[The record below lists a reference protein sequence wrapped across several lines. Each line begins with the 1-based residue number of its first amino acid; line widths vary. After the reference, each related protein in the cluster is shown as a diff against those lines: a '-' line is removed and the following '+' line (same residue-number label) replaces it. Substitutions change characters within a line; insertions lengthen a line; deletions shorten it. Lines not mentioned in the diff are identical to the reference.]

1 MVSGMREVLTRF
13 GVVGKRKTDYS
24 FRMLKSDTK
33 TSLRKRVFA
42 MVEQDGLKQ
51 VSKAI
56 GVGSDALARFL
67 ADLPVRAGTL
77 ALIQKRVGEIAQGK
91 R

>member
-1 MVSGMREVLTRF
+1 
-13 GVVGKRKTDYS
+13 
-24 FRMLKSDTK
+24 MLKSDTK

-42 MVEQDGLKQ
+42 MVEQEGVKQ

-56 GVGSDALARFL
+56 GIGSDALARFL

-77 ALIQKRVGEIAQGK
+77 SLIEKRVGEITQGK

>member
-1 MVSGMREVLTRF
+1 MREVLTRF

-24 FRMLKSDTK
+24 LRMLKSDTK

-42 MVEQDGLKQ
+42 MVEQEGVKQ

-77 ALIQKRVGEIAQGK
+77 SLIEKRVGEIVKAK
-91 R
+91 K